1 MGEIEEFLNVGDGY
15 GSGYGY
21 GYGSGDGSGY
31 GYGYGYGSGDGSGYG
46 YGYGC
51 GSGYGYG
58 DGDGYG
64 GGYGSGDGSGDGDG
78 YGDGSGDGYGYGSG
92 DGSGYGVKTFC
103 GKNVYP
109 IDGVQ
114 TIIESVRGNIAK
126 GHILQ
131 NDFSLTPC
139 FVVKENGK
147 FAHGKTLHEAFEAL
161 QEKLYDDS
169 TEEERI
175 RKFREHFTDFS
186 KKYPARELF
195 VWHHVLTGSCKAGRE
210 AFCHD
215 KGIDVDKDE
224 FTVYEFIGLTEN
236 SYNGHVIKK
245 LKE

>member
-1 MGEIEEFLNVGDGY
+1 MEAIKEFLNISYGS

-21 GYGSGDGSGY
+21 GSGSGY
-31 GYGYGYGSGDGSGYG
+31 GYGSGFGYGSGSGYG
-46 YGYGC
+46 D
-51 GSGYGYG
+51 GYGYG

-64 GGYGSGDGSGDGDG
+64 YGSGSGYGYGSG
-78 YGDGSGDGYGYGSG
+78 YGDGYGYGDG
-92 DGSGYGVKTFC
+92 DGDGVKTFC
-103 GKNVYP
+103 GKNVYL
-109 IDGVQ
+109 IDGVT

-131 NDFSLTPC
+131 NDLSLTPC

-147 FAHGKTLHEAFEAL
+147 FAHGSTLRGAFEAL

-175 RKFREHFTDFS
+175 LKFREHFTDFS

-210 AFCHD
+210 AFCRD
-215 KGIDVDKDE
+215 RGIDVDKDE
-224 FTVYEFIGLTEN
+224 FTVYEFIGLTKD
-236 SYNGHVIKK
+236 SYGGETIKK
-245 LKE
+245 LSEHERD